1 MSKPFHFK
9 KFSVLQDQCAMK
21 VGTDSVLLGA
31 WSSLKHAPKSILDIG
46 AGTGVLALIMA
57 QRSSAEIIDALEID
71 AEAYE
76 QCVYNFENSDWG
88 DRLFCY
94 HAALKDF
101 TVEIEDSYDLI
112 ISNPPFFT
120 DNFKSGNEARDKA
133 RFEEALPFEQ
143 LLNSASKLLTKS
155 GQLNVV
161 IPFSE

>member
-76 QCVYNFENSDWG
+76 QCVYNFEN
-88 DRLFCY
+88 
-94 HAALKDF
+94 
-101 TVEIEDSYDLI
+101 
-112 ISNPPFFT
+112 
-120 DNFKSGNEARDKA
+120 
-133 RFEEALPFEQ
+133 
-143 LLNSASKLLTKS
+143 
-155 GQLNVV
+155 
-161 IPFSE
+161 